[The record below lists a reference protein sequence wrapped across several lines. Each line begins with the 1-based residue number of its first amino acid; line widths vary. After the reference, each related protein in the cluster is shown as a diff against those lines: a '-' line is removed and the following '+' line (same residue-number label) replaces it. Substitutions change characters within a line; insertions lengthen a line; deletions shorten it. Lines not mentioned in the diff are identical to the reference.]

1 VSDNEETFMT
11 HLKSRLTYAN
21 VTASIALFVALG
33 GSSYAA
39 LSLPRNSVGTNQI
52 RTGAVG
58 SSEIRN
64 HSVAL
69 RDMSSSAQRAL
80 RGATGP
86 TGPAGPAGPP
96 AARDF
101 AAVSAAGG
109 LVRGTATSGGRAGS
123 PGSYTIGFATP
134 TSACAVTAS
143 LGSTDG
149 TVVPAG
155 RVTTSDQGGKV
166 GVQTYDAA
174 GTPADLPFNLLV
186 AC

>member
-1 VSDNEETFMT
+1 MT
-11 HLKSRLTYAN
+11 RLKSRLTYAN

-69 RDMSSSAQRAL
+69 RDMSSGAQRAL
-80 RGATGP
+80 RGAI
-86 TGPAGPAGPP
+86 GPAGPAGPTGPP

-101 AAVSAAGG
+101 EVVSGAGA
-109 LVRGTATSGGRAGS
+109 LIRGTAVSGGRAGS
-123 PGSYTIGFATP
+123 PGTYTVAFAAP
-134 TSACAVTAS
+134 TTACAVTAS
-143 LGSTDG
+143 LGSTDA

-155 RVTTSDQGGKV
+155 RVTTSVQGGMI

-174 GTPADLPFNLLV
+174 GAPADLPFNLIV